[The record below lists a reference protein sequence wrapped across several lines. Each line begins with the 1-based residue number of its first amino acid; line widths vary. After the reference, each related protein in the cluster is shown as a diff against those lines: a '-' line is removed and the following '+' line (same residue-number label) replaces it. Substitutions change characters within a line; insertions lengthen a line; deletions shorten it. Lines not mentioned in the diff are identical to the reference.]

1 MTEPP
6 DERDANDVLRS
17 AGSDGLREMFDRAE
31 RKVIPL
37 RDVVEPSKQGRLRP
51 VNMHHWDHIAV
62 PEPDWTV
69 FNRIPRR
76 QTTLFSGEGAMGK
89 STLLL
94 QLCAAH
100 VVAKDWLHT
109 MPEPGA
115 ALFLDAEDDEDVMH
129 RRLAAV
135 VKHYGVSFADLVG
148 GGLSLLSMVGQ
159 DCILATTT
167 RSGKVEP
174 TPLYNE
180 LLAMVGDT
188 KPVMIGLASAA
199 NLFAGNENDRA
210 EVQQFI
216 GLLTR
221 LAIVANGSVVLV
233 SHPSN
238 TGIQTGSGVS
248 GSTAWHNAVRS
259 RFFLHGVK
267 KQDTSE
273 GAEPDNDLR
282 EIEFMKN
289 NYGPRAERLTLRW
302 QDGLFLPEKRK
313 SALQQA
319 AQDQRDDEVF
329 VSVLSRFTQQ
339 NRVVS
344 ANPGRS
350 FAPSLFA
357 DEKEA
362 KFAHVNSARLRA
374 AMDRLIESGRVLI
387 EITGP
392 PSRQRSKLVLR

>member
-1 MTEPP
+1 
-6 DERDANDVLRS
+6 
-17 AGSDGLREMFDRAE
+17 
-31 RKVIPL
+31 
-37 RDVVEPSKQGRLRP
+37 
-51 VNMHHWDHIAV
+51 
-62 PEPDWTV
+62 
-69 FNRIPRR
+69 
-76 QTTLFSGEGAMGK
+76 
-89 STLLL
+89 
-94 QLCAAH
+94 
-100 VVAKDWLHT
+100 
-109 MPEPGA
+109 
-115 ALFLDAEDDEDVMH
+115 
-129 RRLAAV
+129 
-135 VKHYGVSFADLVG
+135 
-148 GGLSLLSMVGQ
+148 
-159 DCILATTT
+159 
-167 RSGKVEP
+167 
-174 TPLYNE
+174 
-180 LLAMVGDT
+180 
-188 KPVMIGLASAA
+188 MIGLASAA

-362 KFAHVNSARLRA
+362 KFAHVNSAPP
-374 AMDRLIESGRVLI
+374 ESRH
-387 EITGP
+387 GP
-392 PSRQRSKLVLR
+392 PDRERPGADRDHRTTVPPTLKAGAEMSLPTRFQRPSNGLPTTASAGVSSNTPCKGGWWTP

>member
-135 VKHYGVSFADLVG
+135 VKHYSVSFADLVG

-159 DCILATTT
+159 DCILATTS

-174 TPLYNE
+174 TPLYTE
-180 LLAMVGDT
+180 LLSMVGDT
-188 KPVMIGLASAA
+188 RPVMIGLASAA

-267 KQDTSE
+267 KQDSAD

-302 QDGLFLPEKRK
+302 QDGLFLPEKRR
-313 SALQQA
+313 SALQEA
-319 AQDQRDDEVF
+319 AQEQRDDEVF
-329 VSVLSRFTQQ
+329 VTLLSRFTQQ
-339 NRVVS
+339 NRAVS
-344 ANPGRS
+344 PNKGPTY
-350 FAPSLFA
+350 APALFS

-362 KFAHVNSARLRA
+362 KFAHVNGPRMKA
-374 AMDRLIESGRVLI
+374 AMMRLIDSGRVLI
-387 EITGP
+387 ETQGP
-392 PSRQRSKLVLR
+392 RSKTRSVLVLK